1 MKLLKLTLVLILLF
15 SFKVN
20 SSEQNNITIIDID
33 YIFRNSVVGK
43 KINKEAVDNRNKL
56 IKQNQ
61 KLEADLTKQK
71 NDILSKKNIL
81 EKNEF
86 DKKVISHQK
95 KVQEHQVKKNKQFK
109 ELNEKNINL
118 TKNFMK
124 KFDQVLVKYASEN
137 KIYLIIKKDAI
148 IISDS
153 NLDITKDV
161 LKMVDK
167 EIKKI
172 N

>member
-1 MKLLKLTLVLILLF
+1 
-15 SFKVN
+15 
-20 SSEQNNITIIDID
+20 
-33 YIFRNSVVGK
+33 
-43 KINKEAVDNRNKL
+43 
-56 IKQNQ
+56 
-61 KLEADLTKQK
+61 
-71 NDILSKKNIL
+71 
-81 EKNEF
+81 
-86 DKKVISHQK
+86 
-95 KVQEHQVKKNKQFK
+95 
-109 ELNEKNINL
+109 
-118 TKNFMK
+118 MK

-137 KIYLIIKKDAI
+137 KIYLIIKKEAI

>member
-43 KINKEAVDNRNKL
+43 KINKEAVDNRNRL

-61 KLEADLTKQK
+61 KFEADLTKQK

-109 ELNEKNINL
+109 ELNDKNINL

-137 KIYLIIKKDAI
+137 KIYLIIKKEAI